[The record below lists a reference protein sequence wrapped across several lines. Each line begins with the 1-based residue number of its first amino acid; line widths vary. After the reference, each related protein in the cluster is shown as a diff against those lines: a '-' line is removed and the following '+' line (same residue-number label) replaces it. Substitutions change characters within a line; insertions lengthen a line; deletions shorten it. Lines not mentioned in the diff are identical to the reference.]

1 MMNASRR
8 LAYFVSSHGFGHAT
22 RASAVMQA
30 LLARGNFIFEVFTE
44 APHAFFQP
52 FGQQVVYHRLE
63 SDIGVVQRNAFEEDI
78 PQTLRRLA
86 NLIPFNQ
93 TLIRKLAA
101 ELQTLTPACEAVLC
115 DIDPMGISVAK
126 HMDIPSVL
134 IENFTWDWIY
144 QGFGNYELESYGRYL
159 KSRFESADHRL
170 QVQPLTVPHPRANLT
185 AEPVAREASMPI
197 DEVKIRLGI
206 TSKEPIVLVNLG
218 GSDFQG
224 KDNLVMQII
233 EKTEVFVILAGSN
246 LPYQRENNLLILKGN
261 YEVPYP
267 DLVNAADAI
276 IAKLGYSTLAEV
288 YHFGTRYGFVARAK
302 SRESESL
309 RKYALAHTP
318 ALEFTTAD
326 LQSDE
331 GLIKLHHL
339 LLLKK
344 MPHATNGA
352 KQVADYL
359 LTKVLYH

>member
-1 MMNASRR
+1 MTHSPRR
-8 LAYFVSSHGFGHAT
+8 LAYFISSHGFGHAT

-30 LLARGNFIFEVFTE
+30 LLSRGDFIFEVFTE
-44 APHAFFQP
+44 APHEFFQP
-52 FGQQVVYHRLE
+52 FGKQVVYHRLE

-86 NLIPFNQ
+86 NLIPFNH

-101 ELQTLTPACEAVLC
+101 ELQSLTPACEAVLC

-126 HMDIPSVL
+126 YMDIPSVL

-159 KSRFESADHRL
+159 KSRFESAEHRI
-170 QVQPLTVPHPRANLT
+170 QVQPLTAPHARANLT
-185 AEPVAREASMPI
+185 TEPVAREASMSVA
-197 DEVKIRLGI
+197 EVKARLGI
-206 TSKEPIVLVNLG
+206 SSSEPIVLANLG
-218 GSDFQG
+218 GSDFQD
-224 KDNLVMQII
+224 KDSLVMQMV
-233 EKTEVFVILAGSN
+233 EQTEVFVILTGSR
-246 LPYQRENNLLILKGN
+246 LPEQRKNNLLILPRHF
-261 YEVPYP
+261 EVPYA
-267 DLVNAADAI
+267 DLVNTADAM

-288 YHFGTRYGFVARAK
+288 YHSGTRYGFVARTN

-309 RKYALAHTP
+309 RKYALEQTP
-318 ALEFTTAD
+318 AIEFTNAD

-344 MPHATNGA
+344 RPHSTNGA
-352 KQVADYL
+352 KQITDYL
-359 LTKVLYH
+359 LSNVLH